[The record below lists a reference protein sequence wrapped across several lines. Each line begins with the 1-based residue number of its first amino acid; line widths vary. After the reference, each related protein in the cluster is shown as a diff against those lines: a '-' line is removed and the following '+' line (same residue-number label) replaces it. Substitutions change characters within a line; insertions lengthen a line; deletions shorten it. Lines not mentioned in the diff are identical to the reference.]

1 LSDGHPFHFD
11 RQRIQRKLGF
21 DRAVEDATPSIFEVE
36 SAAREALG
44 GRHSWGTNLQ
54 PGLTIDEKRV
64 ANDMATWPPIVAR
77 VEELKSEQRAR
88 HG

>member
-11 RQRIQRKLGF
+11 KQRIQRKLGF
-21 DRAVEDATPSIFEVE
+21 DRAVEDARPSIFEVE

-44 GRHSWGTNLQ
+44 GRHPGANPQ
-54 PGLTIDEKRV
+54 PGHEKRV

-77 VEELKSEQRAR
+77 VEELKSEQHALY
-88 HG
+88 G